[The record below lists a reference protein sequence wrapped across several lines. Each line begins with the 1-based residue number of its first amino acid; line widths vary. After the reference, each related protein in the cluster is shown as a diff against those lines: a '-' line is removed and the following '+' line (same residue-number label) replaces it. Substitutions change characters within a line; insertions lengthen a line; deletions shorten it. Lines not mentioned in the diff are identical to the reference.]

1 MTFSFCILTQT
12 VSVSVTPAELEELT
26 DIGKKNLKEHF
37 HNLVEDMKNLI
48 HRDGEKEVSV

>member
-12 VSVSVTPAELEELT
+12 VSVSGTPAELEELT